1 MLKQQKTEKT
11 AGAGKKEALRV
22 VFDSRLK
29 LEFHG
34 SKVTSDAGLLAYR
47 ELDAALGLTDLGD
60 ELLNDWR
67 TGKNTQHSMVAL
79 MRQSIFSRLAGYE
92 DTNDAERLSVDP
104 TMRQIVGGRAMEHTA
119 ASTSQMGR
127 FETEVLTQPSNLKA
141 LTKLSG
147 KWIDRLRERQPMREL
162 ILDMDSSV
170 SETYGEQEGTAYNG
184 HFGCTCY
191 HPLFCFNQFG
201 DLEQSLL
208 RDGNVHSAKDWRAVL
223 EPVVARYQDRKV
235 PLYFRADAA
244 FANPELYEYLEAQG
258 FEYAIR
264 LPANDALQRDIAPLL
279 TRPVGRPSNTPVVWF
294 AGFLYQAKS
303 WNRTRRVV
311 AKVEWHNGELFP
323 RVGFIVT
330 NLTRPAKRVVRF
342 YNQRGTTEQWIK
354 EGKNAV
360 KWTRLSCHDFADNQV
375 RLQLFVLAYNLGNFL
390 RQAVLPQAVR
400 HWTLTTLREK
410 LIKIGAKVVRHCRK
424 IVFQMAEVAVPRE
437 LFQTI
442 LERIGRLRLAT
453 AMSG

>member
-1 MLKQQKTEKT
+1 VSNQQKTT
-11 AGAGKKEALRV
+11 NPTGAGKKAGLRM
-22 VFDSRLK
+22 VFDSRLQ

-34 SKVTSDAGLLAYR
+34 SKITSDAGLLACR
-47 ELDAALGLTDLGD
+47 ELDAALGLTDLG
-60 ELLNDWR
+60 ENLLSDGR
-67 TGKNTQHSMVAL
+67 TGKNTQHSMVAQ
-79 MRQSIFSRLAGYE
+79 MRQSIFSRLAGHE

-104 TMRQIVGGRAMEHTA
+104 TMRQIVGGRATEHTA

-141 LTKLSG
+141 LSNLSG

-170 SETYGEQEGTAYNG
+170 SETYGEQEGTAFNG

-201 DLEQSLL
+201 DVEQSLL
-208 RDGNVHSAKDWRAVL
+208 RGGNVHSAKDWRAVL
-223 EPVVARYQDRKV
+223 EPVVARYQGRNIPRK
-235 PLYFRADAA
+235 FRADAA
-244 FANPELYEYLEAQG
+244 FANPELYEYLEAEG

-264 LPANDALQRDIAPLL
+264 LPANDALQRDIEPLL
-279 TRPVGRPSNTPVVWF
+279 TRPVGRPSHAPVVWY
-294 AGFLYQAKS
+294 ADFLYQAKS
-303 WNRTRRVV
+303 WNRARRVV

-342 YNQRGTTEQWIK
+342 YNQRGTAEQWIK

-360 KWTRLSCHDFADNQV
+360 KWTRLSCHDFVDNQV

-390 RQAVLPQAVR
+390 RQAVLPPAVR

-410 LIKIGAKVVRHCRK
+410 LIKIGAKVVRHSRK

>member
-1 MLKQQKTEKT
+1 
-11 AGAGKKEALRV
+11 
-22 VFDSRLK
+22 
-29 LEFHG
+29 
-34 SKVTSDAGLLAYR
+34 
-47 ELDAALGLTDLGD
+47 
-60 ELLNDWR
+60 
-67 TGKNTQHSMVAL
+67 
-79 MRQSIFSRLAGYE
+79 MRH
-92 DTNDAERLSVDP
+92 V
-104 TMRQIVGGRAMEHTA
+104 VGGRATEHTA

-127 FETEVLTQPSNLKA
+127 FETEVSTQPSNLKV

-147 KWIDRLRERQPMREL
+147 KWIDRLRERQPMRKL

-170 SETYGEQEGTAYNG
+170 SETYGEQEGTAFNG

-201 DLEQSLL
+201 DVEQSLL

-223 EPVVARYQDRKV
+223 EPVLARYQGRNI
-235 PLYFRADAA
+235 PRYFRAAAA
-244 FANPELYEYLEAQG
+244 FANPELYEYLEAEG

-264 LPANDALQRDIAPLL
+264 LPGNDALLRDIAPLL
-279 TRPVGRPSNTPVVWF
+279 TQPVGRPSSVPVVWY
-294 AGFLYQAKS
+294 ANCLYQAKS
-303 WNRTRRVV
+303 WNQARRVV

-342 YNQRGTTEQWIK
+342 YNQRGTAEQWIK

-360 KWTRLSCHDFADNQV
+360 KWTRLSCHDFVDNQV

-390 RQAVLPQAVR
+390 RQAALLQAVR

-410 LIKIGAKVVRHCRK
+410 LIKIGAKVVRHTRK

-442 LERIGRLRLAT
+442 LERIGRLKLAT

>member
-1 MLKQQKTEKT
+1 MSNQQKAANPT
-11 AGAGKKEALRV
+11 GAGKKPGLRM

-34 SKVTSDAGLLAYR
+34 SKITSDAGLLAYR
-47 ELDAALGLTDLGD
+47 ELDAALGLTDLG
-60 ELLNDWR
+60 ENLLSDGR
-67 TGKNTQHSMVAL
+67 TGKNTQHSMVAQI
-79 MRQSIFSRLAGYE
+79 RQSIFSRLAGYE

-104 TMRQIVGGRAMEHTA
+104 TMRQIVGGWATEHTA

-141 LTKLSG
+141 LTNLSG
-147 KWIDRLRERQPMREL
+147 KWIDRLRKRQPMREL

-170 SETYGEQEGTAYNG
+170 SETYGEQEGTAFNG

-201 DLEQSLL
+201 DVEQSLL

-223 EPVVARYQDRKV
+223 EPVVARYQGRDIPRK
-235 PLYFRADAA
+235 FRADAA
-244 FANPELYEYLEAQG
+244 FAQPDLYEYLEAEG

-264 LPANDALQRDIAPLL
+264 LPANDALQRDIEPLL
-279 TRPVGRPSNTPVVWF
+279 TRPVGRPSNTPVVWH

-303 WNRTRRVV
+303 WDRARRVV
-311 AKVEWHNGELFP
+311 AKVEWHSGELFP

-342 YNQRGTTEQWIK
+342 YNQRGTAEQWIK
-354 EGKNAV
+354 KGKSAV
-360 KWTRLSCHDFADNQV
+360 KWTRLSCHDFVDNQV

-410 LIKIGAKVVRHCRK
+410 LIKIGAKVVRHSRK
-424 IVFQMAEVAVPRE
+424 IVFQMAEVAVPRA

-442 LERIGRLRLAT
+442 LQRIGRLRSPAAGT
-453 AMSG
+453 G

>member
-1 MLKQQKTEKT
+1 MSNQQKT
-11 AGAGKKEALRV
+11 ANPPGAGKKPGLRM

-34 SKVTSDAGLLAYR
+34 SKITSDAGLLAYR
-47 ELDAALGLTDLGD
+47 ELDEALGLTVLC
-60 ELLNDWR
+60 ENLLRDGR
-67 TGKNTQHSMVAL
+67 TGKNTQHSLVAQ

-92 DTNDAERLSVDP
+92 DTNEAERLAVDP
-104 TMRQIVGGRAMEHTA
+104 TMRHVVGGRATEHTA

-127 FETEVLTQPSNLKA
+127 FETEVLTQPRNLKA

-170 SETYGEQEGTAYNG
+170 SETYGEQEGTAFNG

-201 DLEQSLL
+201 DVEQSLL

-223 EPVVARYQDRKV
+223 EPVVARYQGRKI

-244 FANPELYEYLEAQG
+244 FANPELYEYLEAEG

-264 LPANDALQRDIAPLL
+264 LPGNDALLRDIEPLL
-279 TRPVGRPSNTPVVWF
+279 TRPVGRPSSAPVVWY

-303 WNRTRRVV
+303 WDRARRVV
-311 AKVEWHNGELFP
+311 AKVEWHSGELVP
-323 RVGFIVT
+323 RIGFIVT
-330 NLTRPAKRVVRF
+330 NLTRPPKAGGRF
-342 YNQRGTTEQWIK
+342 YNQRGTAEQWIK

-360 KWTRLSCHDFADNQV
+360 KWTRLSCHDFVDNQV

-410 LIKIGAKVVRHCRK
+410 LIKIGAKVVRHSRQV
-424 IVFQMAEVAVPRE
+424 IFQMAEVAVPRE
-437 LFQTI
+437 LFRAI
-442 LERIGRLRLAT
+442 LEGIGWLRLAV
-453 AMSG
+453 ASSG